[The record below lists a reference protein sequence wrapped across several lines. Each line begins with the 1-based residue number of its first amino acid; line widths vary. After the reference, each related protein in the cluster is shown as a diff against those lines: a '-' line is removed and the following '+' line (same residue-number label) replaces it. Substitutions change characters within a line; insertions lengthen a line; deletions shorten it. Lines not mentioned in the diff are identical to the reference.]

1 MDSTAVTIVDE
12 VDNVDNIEGVSDD
25 SLSVLN
31 TLIDGKAS
39 NDIENTF
46 AIVVKNQETIIN
58 QNAEII
64 YNLQEINS
72 VLVNFFFV
80 FGFLCVCKFIH
91 FILCRVIFGGI
102 N

>member
-1 MDSTAVTIVDE
+1 MEISVFE
-12 VDNVDNIEGVSDD
+12 LEEQF
-25 SLSVLN
+25 SLQN
-31 TLIDGKAS
+31 DLINQQIDLLT
-39 NDIENTF
+39 DISENQSL
-46 AIVVKNQETIIN
+46 IMQNQETIIQ
-58 QNAEII
+58 QNTDIL
-64 YNLQEINS
+64 YNLQEVNS